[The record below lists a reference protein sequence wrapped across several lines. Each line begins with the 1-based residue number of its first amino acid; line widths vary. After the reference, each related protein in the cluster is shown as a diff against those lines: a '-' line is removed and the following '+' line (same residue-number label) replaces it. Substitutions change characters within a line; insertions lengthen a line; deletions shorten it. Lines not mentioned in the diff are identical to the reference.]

1 MKSYRL
7 LIFDMDGTILD
18 TLPFHCALVSR
29 IFQLIGC
36 PVSQEDLLPCM
47 GVSFQDVL
55 NQLLPPYLHE
65 RARQLSQT
73 IPQDLRPLVKPV
85 PKSLETLQSL
95 RNLGWRTALLT
106 NSPQQVI
113 DFFHTETGFLSC
125 FDEVYPPQPTD
136 IDKISRCQQIFCLH
150 GGTPS
155 EFLYVGDSSH
165 DMHLAQ
171 LMKMDGCLVKSPW
184 SWLQYERSQTSF
196 TARYTLSYIQE
207 LLPLLSTTSLNV

>member
-7 LIFDMDGTILD
+7 LLFDMDGTILD
-18 TLPFHCALVSR
+18 TFSFHCAFVSR
-29 IFQLIGC
+29 IFQSIGY
-36 PVSQEDLLPCM
+36 PVSQEELLPCM

-55 NQLLPPYLHE
+55 NRLIPPHLHE
-65 RARQLSQT
+65 QAHQLCQT
-73 IPQDLRPLVKPV
+73 IPRDLALLVKPV

-95 RNLGWRTALLT
+95 RKLGWRTALLT

-125 FDEVYPPQPTD
+125 FDEVYPPKPTD
-136 IDKISRCQQIFCLH
+136 VDKISRCQHIFHLH

-165 DMHLAQ
+165 DMRLAQ
-171 LMKMDGCLVKSPW
+171 HMKMDGCLVNSPW
-184 SWLQYERSQTSF
+184 SWLQYEHPQPFF

-207 LLPLLSTTSLNV
+207 LLPLLSTASPNV